1 MQEPQSVARFDDQTI
16 YQHGLSN
23 IGELQLLSQLNQN
36 SRPESI
42 EALLLQSRAEL
53 APAPVPRTGRAERT
67 PGALGRE
74 DDDTVTTQQPELPGE
89 AVEGVTPDPK
99 LERIQEM
106 RQELKEIFDEDED
119 HEVKER

>member
-1 MQEPQSVARFDDQTI
+1 MQGPQSAGTFDDQNI
-16 YQHGLSN
+16 YQNSLSH
-23 IGELQLLSQLNQN
+23 IGQLELLNQLNQN

-42 EALLLQSRAEL
+42 EALLLQSRVEL
-53 APAPVPRTGRAERT
+53 APVPVPRTGRERT
-67 PGALGRE
+67 PAGVGRE

-89 AVEGVTPDPK
+89 AVEGATPDPK

-119 HEVKER
+119 HEVEER

>member
-1 MQEPQSVARFDDQTI
+1 MQGAQSVGTFDDQNI
-16 YQHGLSN
+16 YQNSLSH
-23 IGELQLLSQLNQN
+23 IGQLELLNQLNQN

-42 EALLLQSRAEL
+42 EALLLQSRVEL
-53 APAPVPRTGRAERT
+53 APVPVPRTGRERT
-67 PGALGRE
+67 PAGVGRE

-89 AVEGVTPDPK
+89 AAEGATPDPK

-119 HEVKER
+119 HEVEEH